1 VKSEI
6 QIEAVDKM
14 ELYEA
19 IYKRRTVRKFL
30 EKEVDFDAVKRIL
43 EAGNRAP
50 TWNHNR
56 NWSYIVLRTEEEKAY
71 AFEHAK
77 KIAEKFD
84 AEKYLNA
91 PRPYP
96 TTLAQKM
103 YAYAMPRQYTM
114 LKDAPYVIIPVF
126 KSKELNG
133 EYVSKL
139 NPFFTIWCVIEN
151 IFLAATA
158 EGMACSMR
166 IPLNEEHDIV
176 KAKLKVPPTYMIPAF
191 IGIGYADPNEK
202 ELEQNVA
209 NLEKQ
214 LHFGK
219 WK

>member
-1 VKSEI
+1 
-6 QIEAVDKM
+6 M

-96 TTLAQKM
+96 TTLAPKNVCLRHTEAI
-103 YAYAMPRQYTM
+103 Y
-114 LKDAPYVIIPVF
+114 D
-126 KSKELNG
+126 
-133 EYVSKL
+133 
-139 NPFFTIWCVIEN
+139 
-151 IFLAATA
+151 A
-158 EGMACSMR
+158 EGCTLCDHSCVQIEGA
-166 IPLNEEHDIV
+166 E
-176 KAKLKVPPTYMIPAF
+176 
-191 IGIGYADPNEK
+191 
-202 ELEQNVA
+202 
-209 NLEKQ
+209 
-214 LHFGK
+214 
-219 WK
+219 W